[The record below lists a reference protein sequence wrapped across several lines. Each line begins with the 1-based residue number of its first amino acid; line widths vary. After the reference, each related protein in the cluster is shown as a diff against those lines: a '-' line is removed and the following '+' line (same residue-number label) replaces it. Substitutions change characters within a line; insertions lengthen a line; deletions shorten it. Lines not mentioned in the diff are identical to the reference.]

1 MRKREEYIE
10 REEEEGQ
17 VYSEEKRD
25 LLLIEMKFLRRR
37 KREERSA
44 VLGRVMS
51 ERGPYFQKEEDK
63 EEEIC
68 VCVHVCAR
76 SSTHTFMSRTK
87 PNNLADDC

>member
-1 MRKREEYIE
+1 MEF
-10 REEEEGQ
+10 Q
-17 VYSEEKRD
+17 
-25 LLLIEMKFLRRR
+25 RRR
-37 KREERSA
+37 KRDEIIA

-51 ERGPYFQKEEDK
+51 ERGPYFQKEEEE

-87 PNNLADDC
+87 PNNPADDC